1 MGLLLLRTLG
11 LVVLFEALGGTLL
24 VTPPQRRRPVALGL
38 LAVIAAIGA
47 LQRSLDPALFL
58 GSAVTAGALV
68 GWAVR
73 SGRGVWASAALGM
86 LPVLVAATVEI
97 AGSDPKSNWAEL
109 RAQVEQVAGI
119 QPEQPAPDASPEAQ
133 QLAERTESLAR
144 LATTWVLRLLP
155 MEVAGMAL
163 LQVLPLVGFA
173 GAWNRRQ
180 RLPAAVP
187 PVVHWEVPFAVIWAL
202 ALGLALIAL
211 QQPIAVVAGANIAAF
226 AGLLFAVQ
234 GFAVGLTFF
243 GRGRAAVVRGLL
255 LLVAALLAWP
265 FFVSGLALLGALD
278 SWVDFRRLRRA
289 TDES

>member
-11 LVVLFEALGGTLL
+11 LVVLFEVLGGALL
-24 VTPPQRRRPVALGL
+24 VTAPRRRLPVALGL
-38 LAVIAAIGA
+38 LALIAALGA
-47 LQRSLDPALFL
+47 SQRSLDPALFL
-58 GSAVTAGALV
+58 GSAVLAGTLV

-73 SGRGVWASAALGM
+73 RGRGVWASVALGM
-86 LPVLVAATVEI
+86 LPVLVAGTVEL
-97 AGSDPKSNWAEL
+97 AGSDPRRNWAEL

-119 QPEQPAPDASPEAQ
+119 QAESPAPDTSPEGQ
-133 QLAERTESLAR
+133 RLAERSEFMAR

-155 MEVAGMAL
+155 MELAGMAL

-173 GAWNRRQ
+173 GAWMRRLG
-180 RLPAAVP
+180 LPVAVP
-187 PVVHWEVPFAVIWAL
+187 PVRRWEVPFAAIWAL

-211 QQPIAVVAGANIAAF
+211 RQRIAVVAGANIAAF

-234 GFAVGLTFF
+234 GFAVGLAFF
-243 GRGRAAVVRGLL
+243 GRGRAPLVRGLL